1 MTTNPTPLKPFNPQQ
16 ISPRRITFQFGSQIP
31 RLWFGNSSIMTQLLN
46 GTNLFLPAFEAYMVH
61 TVQGQLRHLHDRAL
75 RSQAKGLIGQESNHS
90 QAHQQYNDILR
101 HQNYRFETYLAV
113 VNWFFGRLMPRLG
126 LPLQLAAIAGF
137 EHLTASLSEITL
149 HHRTMVQAHPAMK
162 ALWEWHAA
170 EELEHKSIAFDV
182 FQAIEGSYWWRVLG
196 GVLGIAIVV
205 SFMTSGMLLLAA
217 QDPGFLSFKT
227 LSDLNKLLLTEY
239 RLIPRTLRHIVPYFY
254 PKFHPS
260 QRDDHHYG
268 EQIFPPS
275 AIAHH

>member
-1 MTTNPTPLKPFNPQQ
+1 MTTNPTLLQPFNPQQ
-16 ISPRRITFQFGSQIP
+16 ISPRRIAFQFGSQIP
-31 RLWFGNSSIMTQLLN
+31 HLWFRNSSIMTQLLN
-46 GTNLFLPAFEAYMVH
+46 GTNLFLPAFEAYMVR
-61 TVQGQLRHLHDRAL
+61 TVQGQLRHLPDPAL

-90 QAHQQYNDILR
+90 QAHQHYNEILR

-113 VNWFFGRLMPRLG
+113 VNWFFERLMPRLG

-149 HHRTMVQAHPAMK
+149 HYGTMAQAHPAMK

-170 EELEHKSIAFDV
+170 EELEHKSIAFDL
-182 FQAIEGSYWWRVLG
+182 FEAIEGSYWRRVLG

-205 SFMTSGMLLLAA
+205 TFMTTGMLLLAA
-217 QDPGFLSFKT
+217 QDLGFLSFKT

-239 RLIPRTLRHIVPYFY
+239 RLIPRTLQHIFPYFQ
-254 PKFHPS
+254 PQFHPS

-268 EQIFPPS
+268 EQIFTLS
-275 AIAHH
+275 LID